1 MVSIIIAMEENVF
14 RIKVFE
20 DDELKIR
27 TRSGWPVRFKVVC
40 DGNDI
45 MFSYRTDIPNLDIHL
60 VGSCPGEVFSNI
72 PKAVLA
78 KYRSIIQMD
87 ERFMTRS
94 QKALKKRYTKRFEE
108 V

>member
-1 MVSIIIAMEENVF
+1 VVSIIIAMEENVF

-20 DDELKIR
+20 DDELKIK
-27 TRSGWPVRFKVVC
+27 TRSGRSIRFKVVC

-45 MFSYRTDIPNLDIHL
+45 IFGYRTDIPKLDIHL

-78 KYRSIIQMD
+78 KYRSIMGMD
-87 ERFMTRS
+87 VRFMTKR
-94 QKALKKRYTKRFEE
+94 QKALKKRYIERFEE

>member
-1 MVSIIIAMEENVF
+1 MEEHVF

-20 DDELKIR
+20 DEDLKIK
-27 TRSGWPVRFKVVC
+27 TKSGRPIRFKVVC

-45 MFSYRTDIPNLDIHL
+45 MFGYRVDVQKLDIHL

-78 KYRSIIQMD
+78 KYKSIMEMD
-87 ERFMTRS
+87 ERFMTKR
-94 QKALKKRYTKRFEE
+94 QKALKKRYIERFEE